1 MNNLI
6 NIPRHNQ
13 AELLREAT
21 ENVINEERAEGY
33 HDKVTDMYKDKSVCE
48 EYERYLDSIGE

>member
-21 ENVINEERAEGY
+21 EKVVNEERKQGY
-33 HDKVTDMYKDKSVCE
+33 RDKVTDMYRDKQVSE
-48 EYERYLDSIGE
+48 EYEQWLDSIGE